1 MCESV
6 YRQHRKSSV
15 GGKWNWAMEMKSRG
29 ISHDGHED
37 SLEGAESY
45 PWSPTHEQVE
55 AYIRSLERQ
64 VLQRDIGTPPRRAEE
79 YGAAGRARRPFAFSH
94 FFWGLMALAL
104 GCFAWL
110 IQIMYE
116 GLK

>member
-1 MCESV
+1 M
-6 YRQHRKSSV
+6 
-15 GGKWNWAMEMKSRG
+15 MEMKSRG
-29 ISHDGHED
+29 ISNVGHED

-45 PWSPTHEQVE
+45 PWSPTREQVDG
-55 AYIRSLERQ
+55 YIRSLEWQALQ
-64 VLQRDIGTPPRRAEE
+64 VDSGIPPLHAEE
-79 YGAAGRARRPFAFSH
+79 HRSAGRARRPFAFSR

-110 IQIMYE
+110 IQIIYE